1 MKTPSLFP
9 EPAAIFSE
17 GGPSSGWVRVVLP
30 AYNEEATL
38 PALLARLDR
47 AFAEARLAG
56 DVLVVNDG
64 SADGTAEE
72 ALRFRGE
79 IPVRLLDLQPNRGLA
94 GAMRAGLWEA
104 IQGADADDIVIT
116 MDADNSHPPGL
127 MRRMVWQ
134 IREGSDVVIASR
146 YQPGATVRGVTGFRQ
161 LLSLGASFLF
171 RAAARVPGVR
181 DYTCGYRAYR
191 VALLQDA
198 FRFYDTAFIQQQGFG
213 CMAEIL
219 LKLRPLEPIIHEVP
233 LILRYDL
240 KESASKMKVA
250 RTVRE
255 TLLMLM
261 RHTLQRG

>member
-9 EPAAIFSE
+9 ERAAPRPA
-17 GGPSSGWVRVVLP
+17 GDRPVGWVRVVLP
-30 AYNEEATL
+30 AYNEELTL

-47 AFAEARLAG
+47 AFVDAGLPG

-64 SADGTAEE
+64 SSDRTAEVVRHF
-72 ALRFRGE
+72 AGTT
-79 IPVRLLDLQPNRGLA
+79 PVRLLDLQPNRGLA
-94 GAMRAGLWEA
+94 GAIRAGLWEA
-104 IQGADADDIVIT
+104 IQGADPDDVILT

-127 MRRMVWQ
+127 MRRMVWN
-134 IREGSDVVIASR
+134 IREGSDLVIASR
-146 YQPGATVRGVTGFRQ
+146 YQPGARIRGVSAFRQ
-161 LLSLGASFLF
+161 VLSLGASFLF
-171 RAAARVPGVR
+171 RAAARVPDVR

-191 VALLQDA
+191 VGLLRDA
-198 FRFYDTAFIQQQGFG
+198 FHLYDDAFIEQQGFG

-219 LKLRPLEPIIHEVP
+219 LKLRPLGPIIHEVP

-255 TLLMLM
+255 TLLMLL

>member
-1 MKTPSLFP
+1 
-9 EPAAIFSE
+9 
-17 GGPSSGWVRVVLP
+17 VVLP

-47 AFAEARLAG
+47 AFAESRLPG

-64 SADGTAEE
+64 SSDGTAEV
-72 ALRFRGE
+72 ARRFAGTV
-79 IPVRLLDLQPNRGLA
+79 PVRLLDLQPNRGLA
-94 GAMRAGLWEA
+94 GAIRAGLWEA
-104 IQGADADDIVIT
+104 IQEADPNDIILT

-127 MRRMVWQ
+127 MRRMVWN

-146 YQPGATVRGVTGFRQ
+146 YQPGARIRGVSGFRQ

-171 RAAARVPGVR
+171 RGAARVPAVR

-191 VALLQDA
+191 VEILRDA
-198 FRFYDTAFIQQQGFG
+198 FHLYDGDFIQQQGFG

-219 LKLRPLEPIIHEVP
+219 LKLRPLAPIIHEVP

-255 TLLMLM
+255 TLLMLL
-261 RHTLQRG
+261 RHTLRRG